1 MRVSQEAA
9 DRLSVEAEKRELT
22 KQEMLTWLLVQGLP
36 KYSTHSSGYSVC
48 DHDWPEHLLNPEER
62 TVRYKGN
69 TGTVQLNLAVSSTAW
84 NKLECHKTATGLSKA
99 RIVQTLILNHKF
111 LTEEQCERQR
121 KYRNERSQWT
131 LTDPATVTP
140 PSKEEVERV
149 QEALREREEE
159 LKEAWDQI
167 FDQLKEQRLSQIDDT
182 KDSH

>member
-1 MRVSQEAA
+1 MSQEAS
-9 DRLSVEAEKRELT
+9 DRLSVEAKKRKLT

-48 DHDWPEHLLNPEER
+48 ENDWPEQLLNPEDR

-111 LTEEQCERQR
+111 LTEEQRERQR
-121 KYRNERSQWT
+121 KYRDERFQWT
-131 LTDPATVTP
+131 PTDPATVTP
-140 PSKEEVERV
+140 PSKEEVEHV
-149 QEALREREEE
+149 QGVLRRLEKEHEAT
-159 LKEAWDQI
+159 WDQI
-167 FDQLKEQRLSQIDDT
+167 FDQLKDQRLSQIYDT
-182 KDSH
+182 QDSH